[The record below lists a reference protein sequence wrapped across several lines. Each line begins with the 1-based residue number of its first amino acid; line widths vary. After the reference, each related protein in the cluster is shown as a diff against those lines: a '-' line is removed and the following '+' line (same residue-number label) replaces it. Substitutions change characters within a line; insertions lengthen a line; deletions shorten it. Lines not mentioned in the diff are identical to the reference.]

1 MTAVAETRRDR
12 PKRGFVA
19 FCVTLF
25 ERWMPDPFVI
35 AIALT
40 LLTGLAAWLI
50 APNGKPDVII
60 TAWYAGIFKI
70 LTFAFQMILI
80 LVAGHALANAPP
92 IKRGIVALVSIAKTP
107 NQAVVL
113 TFLTCAVASFLNWG
127 FGLVICAMVS
137 REMARRMR
145 IDFGWI
151 VAAAYSGWM
160 VWATGFSSSIAL
172 TQATKGSD
180 LNIIEKVTGH
190 VTPFGDMVFKAWNIV
205 PTVLVVILVPLLFI
219 AIRPRDED
227 VVAFEPP
234 PEEGQTAVKPERGG
248 HDAPARR
255 ADRWPGLA
263 WAMSLAGFAYIAFI
277 WITKGPTID
286 VNLVIFVFLM
296 LGLALHASPV
306 AYVRAIDAA
315 ASQVGSMILQYPIYG
330 GIMGILTATGL
341 AGVISKA
348 FVAVATAHTLPFWSY
363 IASLFITMLVPSGGG
378 HWAVQGPF
386 VVPAAVQ
393 LGASPAAVA
402 IAVAAGESVAYMLQP
417 FFALPVVAIAG
428 IGIQRVMGYTVIT
441 FLMTNVIWI
450 GATLLLM

>member
-1 MTAVAETRRDR
+1 MTAVVDTRHDR
-12 PKRGFVA
+12 PRRGFVA
-19 FCVTLF
+19 IFVTLF
-25 ERWMPDPFVI
+25 ERWMPDPFVL
-35 AIALT
+35 AIGLT
-40 LLTGLAAWLI
+40 LATGLAALVL
-50 APNGKPDVII
+50 APNGTPQVII
-60 TAWYAGIFKI
+60 TSWYAGIFKI

-92 IKRGIVALVSIAKTP
+92 VKRGIVAVVSLAKTP

-113 TFLTCAVASFLNWG
+113 TFLVCAAAAFLNWG
-127 FGLVICAMVS
+127 FGLVIAAMVS
-137 REMARRMR
+137 REMAKRMKV
-145 IDFGWI
+145 DFGWL

-190 VTPFGDMVFKAWNIV
+190 VTPFGDMVFRAWNLV
-205 PTVLVVILVPLLFI
+205 PTALVVIVVPIVFI
-219 AIRPRDED
+219 LIRPRDED

-234 PEEGQTAVKPERGG
+234 PEVPVVVLERGG

-255 ADRWPGLA
+255 VERWPGLA
-263 WAMSLAGFAYIAFI
+263 WALAAAGFAYVAYI
-277 WITKGPTID
+277 WISKGPSID
-286 VNLVIFVFLM
+286 VNLVIFIFLM

-306 AYVRAIDAA
+306 AYVQAVNNAS
-315 ASQVGSMILQYPIYG
+315 SQVGSMILQYPIYG

-348 FVAVATAHTLPFWSY
+348 FVAVASAHTLPFWSY
-363 IASLFITMLVPSGGG
+363 ICSLFITMLVPSGGG

-393 LGASPAAVA
+393 LGASPAATA

-428 IGIQRVMGYTVIT
+428 IGIQRVMGYTVVT
-441 FLMTNVIWI
+441 FLVTNVIWI

>member
-1 MTAVAETRRDR
+1 MTAVAETGRER

-40 LLTGLAAWLI
+40 LATALAAFLL

-60 TAWYAGIFKI
+60 TSWYAGIFKI

-113 TFLTCAVASFLNWG
+113 TFLTCALAAFLNWG
-127 FGLVICAMVS
+127 FGLVIAAMVS

-190 VTPFGDMVFKAWNIV
+190 VTPFGDMVFRAWNVV
-205 PTVLVVILVPLLFI
+205 PTLLVVIVVPILFI
-219 AIRPRDED
+219 AIKPRDED
-227 VVAFEPP
+227 VVAFEPG
-234 PEEGQTAVKPERGG
+234 PETAAAGKPDRGG
-248 HDAPARR
+248 SDAPARR

-263 WAMSLAGFAYIAFI
+263 WAMSLAGFAYVAFI
-277 WITKGPTID
+277 WITKGPSID
-286 VNLVIFVFLM
+286 INLVIFVFLM
-296 LGLALHASPV
+296 AGLALHASPV
-306 AYVRAIDAA
+306 AYVKAIDAA

-348 FVAVATAHTLPFWSY
+348 FVAVASAHTLPFWSY

-441 FLMTNVIWI
+441 FLVTNVIWI

>member
-1 MTAVAETRRDR
+1 MTAVVDTRHDR
-12 PKRGFVA
+12 PRRGFVA
-19 FCVTLF
+19 IFVTLF
-25 ERWMPDPFVI
+25 ERWMPDPFVL
-35 AIALT
+35 AIGLT
-40 LLTGLAAWLI
+40 LATGLAALVL
-50 APNGKPDVII
+50 APNGTPQVII
-60 TAWYAGIFKI
+60 TSWYAGIFKI

-92 IKRGIVALVSIAKTP
+92 VKRGIVAVVSLAKTP

-113 TFLTCAVASFLNWG
+113 TFLVCAAAAFLNWG
-127 FGLVICAMVS
+127 FGLVIAAMVS
-137 REMARRMR
+137 REMAKRMKV
-145 IDFGWI
+145 DFGWL

-190 VTPFGDMVFKAWNIV
+190 VTPFGDMVFRAWNLV
-205 PTVLVVILVPLLFI
+205 PTALVVIVVPIVFI
-219 AIRPRDED
+219 LIRPRDED

-234 PEEGQTAVKPERGG
+234 PEVPVVVLERGG

-255 ADRWPGLA
+255 VERWPGLA
-263 WAMSLAGFAYIAFI
+263 WALAAAGFAYVVYI
-277 WITKGPTID
+277 WISKGPSID
-286 VNLVIFVFLM
+286 VNLVIFIFLM

-306 AYVRAIDAA
+306 AYVQAVNNAS
-315 ASQVGSMILQYPIYG
+315 SQVGSMILQYPIYG

-348 FVAVATAHTLPFWSY
+348 FVAVASAHTLPFWSY
-363 IASLFITMLVPSGGG
+363 ICSLFITMLVPSGGG

-393 LGASPAAVA
+393 LGASPAATA

-428 IGIQRVMGYTVIT
+428 IGIQRVMGYTVVT
-441 FLMTNVIWI
+441 FLVTNVIWI

>member
-1 MTAVAETRRDR
+1 MTAVAETGRER

-40 LLTGLAAWLI
+40 LATALAAFLL

-60 TAWYAGIFKI
+60 TSWYAGIFKI

-113 TFLTCAVASFLNWG
+113 TFLTCALAAFLNWG
-127 FGLVICAMVS
+127 FGLVIAAMVS

-190 VTPFGDMVFKAWNIV
+190 VTPFGDMVFRAWNVV
-205 PTVLVVILVPLLFI
+205 PTLLVVIVVPILFI
-219 AIRPRDED
+219 AIKPRDED
-227 VVAFEPP
+227 VVAFEPG
-234 PEEGQTAVKPERGG
+234 PEATVAGKPDRGG
-248 HDAPARR
+248 SDAPARR

-263 WAMSLAGFAYIAFI
+263 WAMSLAGFAYVAFI
-277 WITKGPTID
+277 WITKGPSID
-286 VNLVIFVFLM
+286 INLVIFVFLM
-296 LGLALHASPV
+296 AGLALHASPV
-306 AYVRAIDAA
+306 AYVKAIDAA

-348 FVAVATAHTLPFWSY
+348 FVAVASAHTLPFWSY
-363 IASLFITMLVPSGGG
+363 VASLFITMLVPSGGG

-441 FLMTNVIWI
+441 FLVTNVIWI